1 MKPYML
7 LAALAVIMI
16 ALSCVA
22 DAQTA
27 TPTANPPGITQGP
40 RCSRYR
46 ALPSRIAG
54 YDQEHLVTY
63 LRLLDADAEGADWRE
78 VAAPGGRSIAIWRAP
93 TPLRVL
99 RKIAL
104 REPVNRRVA

>member
-27 TPTANPPGITQGP
+27 IPTANPPGITQGP
-40 RCSRYR
+40 W
-46 ALPSRIAG
+46 
-54 YDQEHLVTY
+54 T
-63 LRLLDADAEGADWRE
+63 
-78 VAAPGGRSIAIWRAP
+78 
-93 TPLRVL
+93 
-99 RKIAL
+99 
-104 REPVNRRVA
+104 REPVPQICTGR

>member
-27 TPTANPPGITQGP
+27 TPTANPPGST
-40 RCSRYR
+40 
-46 ALPSRIAG
+46 
-54 YDQEHLVTY
+54 
-63 LRLLDADAEGADWRE
+63 
-78 VAAPGGRSIAIWRAP
+78 
-93 TPLRVL
+93 
-99 RKIAL
+99 
-104 REPVNRRVA
+104 

>member
-40 RCSRYR
+40 
-46 ALPSRIAG
+46 
-54 YDQEHLVTY
+54 
-63 LRLLDADAEGADWRE
+63 
-78 VAAPGGRSIAIWRAP
+78 
-93 TPLRVL
+93 
-99 RKIAL
+99 
-104 REPVNRRVA
+104 